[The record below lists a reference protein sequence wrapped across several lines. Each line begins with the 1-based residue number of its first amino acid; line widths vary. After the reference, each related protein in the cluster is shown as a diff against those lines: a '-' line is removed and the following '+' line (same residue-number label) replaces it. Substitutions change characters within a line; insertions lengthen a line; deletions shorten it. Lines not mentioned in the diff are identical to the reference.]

1 MEVEMTPTF
10 DRFTRELAAILKAK
24 GTSGLSDIAESL
36 KPLLRDAEFA
46 ALAFADPTVRKRVLF
61 HDQETDVYVLAHVHE
76 AGKRGRPHSHGA
88 SWAVYGTVAGVTEMT
103 EWRRVNPADESHA
116 VLEASSHYRLAPGDA
131 RAYPPHLIHSTAHPE
146 HARVIRITGTDLDH
160 IPRYGFDAAH
170 DKIVASAPS

>member
-1 MEVEMTPTF
+1 MTPTF
-10 DRFTRELAAILKAK
+10 DRFTRDLVAIVKAR

-36 KPLLRDAEFA
+36 KSLLRDTEFA
-46 ALAFADPTVRKRVLF
+46 AFAFADPTVRKRVLF
-61 HDQETDVYVLAHVHE
+61 HDADTDVYVLAHIHE

-103 EWRRVNPADESHA
+103 EWRRINPVEEPNA
-116 VLEASSHYRLAPGDA
+116 VLEASAHYRLAPGDA

-160 IPRYGFDAAH
+160 IPRYGFDVAH
-170 DKIVASAPS
+170 DKIVASAAS